1 MRKGVLLGALVLGL
15 IGWLIPATAT
25 ASGAQIQNE
34 SVVGDVLVNPCNG
47 ESVTITSG
55 TFQIVDQ
62 ATATP
67 GGGFHV
73 IAEGNAHGVKGVGTS
88 GASYQAPGG
97 FWVELNVT
105 PGAQV
110 STEVGVFNLIG
121 QGSTPDFRQAG
132 VLHITVDAAGNVTAS
147 IDNAT
152 QTCTGS

>member
-1 MRKGVLLGALVLGL
+1 MRKGVLLSALAVGL
-15 IGWLIPATAT
+15 TVWLVPATAM
-25 ASGAQIQNE
+25 AGGAQIQRE

-47 ESVTITSG
+47 ETVTITSG
-55 TFQIVDQ
+55 TFQIVDHV
-62 ATATP
+62 TATSS
-67 GGGFHV
+67 GAVHV
-73 IAEGNAHGVKGVGTS
+73 IAEGSAHGVQGIGTS

-97 FWVELNVT
+97 FWAEMNVT

-121 QGSTPDFRQAG
+121 QGNTPDFRQSG
-132 VLHITVDAAGNVTAS
+132 VLHVTVDANGNVSAS

>member
-1 MRKGVLLGALVLGL
+1 MRRSILLSAAAMGL
-15 IGWLIPATAT
+15 TGWLIPAAAT
-25 ASGAQIQNE
+25 AGEAQVQNV

-47 ESVTITSG
+47 ETVTITHG
-55 TFQIVDQ
+55 TFQIVDK

-67 GGGFHV
+67 SGGFHV
-73 IAEGNAHGVKGVGTS
+73 IAEGNAHGVKGIGTS

-110 STEVGVFNLIG
+110 STDVGLFNLIG
-121 QGSTPDFRQAG
+121 QGTTPDFRQRG
-132 VLHITVDAAGNVTAS
+132 VFHITVDAGGNVTAS
-147 IDNAT
+147 IDTAS

>member
-15 IGWLIPATAT
+15 TGWLIPATAT

-55 TFQIVDQ
+55 TFQIVTHD
-62 ATATP
+62 TATSS
-67 GGGFHV
+67 GGFHLNV
-73 IAEGNAHGVKGVGTS
+73 AGNAHGVKGVGTS

-97 FWVELNVT
+97 FWVEMNAT

-110 STEVGVFNLIG
+110 STEVGFLALIG
-121 QGSTPDFRQAG
+121 QGGAPNFRDGG
-132 VLHITVDAAGNVTAS
+132 VLHVTVDANGNVTAS
-147 IDNAT
+147 IDQHT
-152 QTCTGS
+152 QTCH